1 MRDTTRRHNNQPCEH
16 FNIHLGRVLLCC
28 WTWDCCV
35 ALSLPF
41 PRQRHILLVFFT
53 REHVVDCCHHYM
65 SCCAFAME
73 LKLSHAKR
81 MGISEL
87 VPFWVS
93 HLVTFGFAL
102 TSRALTDDG
111 KTASHPFFLPNE
123 AHHGDPRS

>member
-1 MRDTTRRHNNQPCEH
+1 MIVLHLTGIADLNGYAMQTVFHTLKTGRLTVQRVSVITTAERQQTVRTNALQS
-16 FNIHLGRVLLCC
+16 
-28 WTWDCCV
+28 CV
-35 ALSLPF
+35 INEQQIIKTRSSL
-41 PRQRHILLVFFT
+41 QQHVIKTIAT
-53 REHVVDCCHHYM
+53 R
-65 SCCAFAME
+65 
-73 LKLSHAKR
+73 
-81 MGISEL
+81 EL